1 MLNTVSVVIPA
12 FNCAATIQEAVA
24 TARGQTH
31 RPMEIIVVDD
41 ASTDDT
47 LAKLEKLTGPD
58 LVILRNTHNAGG
70 AASRNRGIDAARGD
84 VIAFLDADDLWDPWK
99 LERQLAALNAA
110 HAPAFCFTAVV
121 FTNEYDERRVSPRR
135 APKQGENVPD
145 FMLKH
150 GNLVQTSTI
159 MAPRVALD
167 GIRFTESLR
176 RYQDIDF
183 VLRLD
188 AAGLRALYIDTPLVE
203 WRHIGHAT
211 RVSKNP
217 DPKVMRE
224 FLAHHGERLTLAQ
237 RLGHEMRSLAPRPGV
252 LGAVQWSWRLLLS
265 VGVGALAARNALS
278 LLLKHTIG
286 VRHFGVLR
294 DRFGV
299 GS

>member
-1 MLNTVSVVIPA
+1 MLNSVSVVIPA
-12 FNCAATIQEAVA
+12 FNCSATIQEAVA
-24 TARGQTH
+24 TARAQTH
-31 RPMEIIVVDD
+31 RPVEIIVVDD
-41 ASTDDT
+41 ASSDDT
-47 LAKLEKLTGPD
+47 LMKLQAVAGRD
-58 LVILRNTHNAGG
+58 LVILRNMRNAGG

-84 VIAFLDADDLWDPWK
+84 VIALLDADDLWEPSK

-110 HAPAFCFTAVV
+110 HEPAFCFTAVK

-135 APKQGENVPD
+135 APKDGESVAD

-150 GNLVQTSTI
+150 GNLIQTSTI
-159 MAPRVALD
+159 MVPRLALGD
-167 GIRFTESLR
+167 IRFTESLR

-183 VLRLD
+183 VLQLD
-188 AAGLRALYIDTPLVE
+188 AAGLRALYIETPLVD
-203 WRHIGHAT
+203 WRHIGHAK

-217 DPKVMRE
+217 DPKVLRE
-224 FLAHHGERLTLAQ
+224 FLAHHGQRLTFAQ

-252 LGAVQWSWRLLLS
+252 LGTVQWSWRLLLS
-265 VGVGALAARNALS
+265 VGVGALAARNAIS

-286 VRHFGVLR
+286 VRHFGALR